1 MARFIGAIL
10 GAAHAANSG
19 AAGSLTDPFF
29 CNGRVARMLRDYFT
43 GDVAQ
48 NDILSLGYVDWTT
61 RFDPTLS
68 VIEFTDFGTAITLD
82 IGVAYIVNQNAAG
95 AAACLLSGQ
104 DIATA
109 AGSASPLKSVAIA
122 DRHKPLWQLAGYA
135 SAQAARAATVKDG
148 GRAEVIATFKG
159 GNPDAGTL
167 SWSFYGSPQ

>member
-10 GAAHAANSG
+10 GAAHAAASG

-82 IGVAYIVNQNAAG
+82 IGVALDPDRLLAA
-95 AAACLLSGQ
+95 Q

-122 DRHKPLWQLAGYA
+122 DRHKPLWQLAGYT

-148 GRAEVIATFKG
+148 GRAEIIATFKG
-159 GNPDAGTL
+159 GNPDAGTV